1 MVPHLQA
8 LEHHPIKIHYD
19 GQPSRNVYRTD
30 GFYRTA
36 DKIFYTRTC
45 RFPHRGLSGYLAG
58 LELTAGDITVAPDC
72 SS

>member
-8 LEHHPIKIHYD
+8 LEHHPKNIHYD

-45 RFPHRGLSGYLAG
+45 RFPHPRIVL
-58 LELTAGDITVAPDC
+58 PDRHMTTKTEEKTPI
-72 SS
+72 